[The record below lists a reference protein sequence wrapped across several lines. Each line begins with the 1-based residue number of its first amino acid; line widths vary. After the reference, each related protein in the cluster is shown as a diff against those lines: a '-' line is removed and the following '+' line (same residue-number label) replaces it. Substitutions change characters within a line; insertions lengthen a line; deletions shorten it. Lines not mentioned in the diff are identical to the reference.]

1 MPVQTRAYDCECG
14 ERMLATNDQT
24 LGKAIKDH
32 LTESHVGREME
43 LDDAVQKA
51 RTEGFDPQDDGG
63 IDLTISR

>member
-32 LTESHVGREME
+32 MQETHDGKHVE
-43 LDDAVQKA
+43 LEEAVGIAKND
-51 RTEGFDPQDDGG
+51 GFDPQGDGG
-63 IDLTISR
+63 VDLTISR